1 MIARCVI
8 CGKPFEAKRSTAK
21 YCSDAHRVLA
31 QRRGL
36 AGVTDPDILE
46 AWRVSEEGTR
56 IVGQKIAALGRR
68 RDASLAEI
76 ERDTSLHPEE
86 KRLRKERTIAEYWR
100 ARLQVE
106 PGNPPPGFKLP
117 PDWQSTK
124 LPKDWEN
131 WLDVPEKPER
141 QQ

>member
-1 MIARCVI
+1 VIVHCVI
-8 CGKPFEAKRSTAK
+8 CRKPFEAKRSTAK

-36 AGVTDPDILE
+36 AGVNNPDILE
-46 AWRVSEEGTR
+46 AWRVSEEGIR
-56 IVGQKIAALGRR
+56 IVRQKIAALNRR
-68 RDASLAEI
+68 RDARLDQI
-76 ERDTSLHPEE
+76 ERDTSLNAED
-86 KRLRKERTIAEYWR
+86 KRLRKERVVEKYWR

-106 PGNPPPGFKLP
+106 PGDPPPGFKLP

-131 WLDVPEKPER
+131 WLDAA
-141 QQ
+141 Q